1 MTTCSIIVPVY
12 RNEESLLEVLD
23 VLDSLNASLDGS
35 VEVVMV
41 VDGSPD
47 NSYTILKEALP
58 TRSFQ
63 SELVLL
69 AKNFGSFS
77 AIRTGLAVARGPYFA
92 VMAADLQEPPGLIR
106 DFFES
111 LQNEGVSVVL
121 GVRKNRKDPLLSR
134 WASGIFW
141 WSYRRFIQSE
151 APRGGVDVFACDTKV
166 RDVLLSLNEAN
177 STLIGLLLWTGF
189 RRKTVFYDRQARAHG
204 KSAWT
209 LRKRMRYM
217 LDSAYA
223 FSDIPI
229 LLLLIT
235 GIVGTFGS
243 IAASIVVF
251 VAWFRGDIE
260 VQGYTPIMLAIFFT
274 SSLILMA
281 IGVIGGYVWRAFEN
295 TKGRPLYVPMEHES
309 FRGGNRA

>member
-1 MTTCSIIVPVY
+1 
-12 RNEESLLEVLD
+12 
-23 VLDSLNASLDGS
+23 
-35 VEVVMV
+35 MV
-41 VDGSPD
+41 IDGSPD
-47 NSYTILKEALP
+47 NSYSILKEALP

-63 SELVLL
+63 SELVSL

-92 VMAADLQEPPGLIR
+92 VMAADLQEPPELIR

-111 LQNEGVSVVL
+111 LENDAVSVVL

-134 WASGIFW
+134 WASAIFW
-141 WSYRRFIQSE
+141 WFYRRFIQSE

-189 RRKTVFYDRQARAHG
+189 RRKTVFYERQARAHG

-229 LLLLIT
+229 LLLLFT

-251 VAWFRGDIE
+251 VTWFREDIE
-260 VQGYTPIMLAIFFT
+260 VKGYTPIMLAIFFT
-274 SSLILMA
+274 SSLILTAM
-281 IGVIGGYVWRAFEN
+281 GVIGGYVWRAFEN
-295 TKGRPLYVPMEHES
+295 TQGRPLYVPMEHES